1 MHPQRM
7 QCLTYVQCLI
17 RNPPR
22 CDLQFTFVGANV
34 GATSCDVLIAL
45 RLTGHRPDTANECC
59 TEAGDAWS
67 IACLNTAGNFALVNR
82 NPFLSYGRL
91 DQMVS
96 NLDLRGPN
104 I

>member
-1 MHPQRM
+1 MHQQRI

-17 RNPPR
+17 RNPVR
-22 CDLQFTFVGANV
+22 CDLRFTFVGANV
-34 GATSCDVLIAL
+34 GATICDVLIAL
-45 RLTGHRPDTANECC
+45 RLTGHRPDAANECC

-67 IACLNTAGNFALVNR
+67 IACLNTAGNFAWVNS

-91 DQMVS
+91 DQKVS
-96 NLDLRGPN
+96 TQDLRGQN